1 MEMLVIA
8 TSVGAAPRA
17 GDEYLGKSQFGDEG
31 GGGVG
36 GAGGGCVDRDS
47 RSRLRYLCCSTC
59 QVAILSQYTSSRKMI
74 SERTSLD

>member
-1 MEMLVIA
+1 MEMLVIV

-17 GDEYLGKSQFGDEG
+17 GDDYLGKSQFGDE
-31 GGGVG
+31 GGVG

-47 RSRLRYLCCSTC
+47 RSRLRYLCCSTY